1 MTLEGFFDAV
11 VQALNT
17 FVPFWQIAL
26 FGTITVGVA
35 LMLISFS
42 MLLRDR

>member
-1 MTLEGFFDAV
+1 MTIQGFFDAV

-17 FVPFWQIAL
+17 FVPFWQVAL
-26 FGTITVGVA
+26 FGTIVFGVA
-35 LMLISFS
+35 LMMISFW

>member
-1 MTLEGFFDAV
+1 MTLQDFFNAV

-17 FVPFWQIAL
+17 FVPFWQAAL
-26 FGTITVGVA
+26 FGTIVFGVA